1 MLGKTLL
8 SLYNDIN
15 HLLILIYWALKQRG
29 MIIFQWSWP
38 NCSVMWKPQIA
49 PKSGSTKDE
58 QCKLCPSWKQLA
70 VKQRQRGKRK
80 AVWNYKFYW
89 RLYEIKKCHSQCLR
103 EDPSLKTMVACG
115 SLHQVYRNT
124 DTEVDAVNV
133 LGTNSA
139 STGRFMGCRRGWEQ
153 PHKAQ
158 HGQRQG
164 PAHRTWSAPGWGHLC
179 WEGLGSK
186 GRLREQ
192 DLLGRRRLWRESLN
206 S

>member
-1 MLGKTLL
+1 
-8 SLYNDIN
+8 
-15 HLLILIYWALKQRG
+15 

-38 NCSVMWKPQIA
+38 NCSVTWKPQMLQKAA
-49 PKSGSTKDE
+49 PQKNG

-70 VKQRQRGKRK
+70 VKQRQRGKRR
-80 AVWNYKFYW
+80 AMRNYKFYW
-89 RLYEIKKCHSQCLR
+89 MLYEIKKCHSQCLR

-124 DTEVDAVNV
+124 GTEVDAVNV

-139 STGRFMGCRRGWEQ
+139 SRGRFVGCRRGWEQ
-153 PHKAQ
+153 THEAQ

-164 PAHRTWSAPGWGHLC
+164 CAHETCSAPGWDSSAGK
-179 WEGLGSK
+179 GLGPRGAEGTGLTGK
-186 GRLREQ
+186 EKALREPV
-192 DLLGRRRLWRESLN
+192 ESSN